1 MRWILGLP
9 VLLALAAAGC
19 RTVRVVTPVERAKTT
34 SSSLTKVHMRDGRLF
49 VLHGWKK
56 DGDLVRG
63 EGEAYDL
70 DRVAVHTGSVAMPM
84 VLATGASISLTV
96 FCAAN
101 PKACF
106 GSCPTFYAPT
116 EHGWTIQAEG
126 FSTSI
131 ARSLEADDLDDLPD
145 ARPAAGW
152 VTLAMRNEAL
162 ETHAVRRLSVL
173 AVDGPAGSSVLHRP
187 DGAFDAV
194 GPTAPARTCSLE
206 SPACDLL

>member
-70 DRVAVHTGSVAMPM
+70 DRVAVHTGSVALPIADIALLETSKEEIVGAAIPM
-84 VLATGASISLTV
+84 VLAT
-96 FCAAN
+96 
-101 PKACF
+101 
-106 GSCPTFYAPT
+106 
-116 EHGWTIQAEG
+116 
-126 FSTSI
+126 
-131 ARSLEADDLDDLPD
+131 
-145 ARPAAGW
+145 
-152 VTLAMRNEAL
+152 
-162 ETHAVRRLSVL
+162 
-173 AVDGPAGSSVLHRP
+173 
-187 DGAFDAV
+187 
-194 GPTAPARTCSLE
+194 
-206 SPACDLL
+206 